1 MNADTLRALL
11 GELELDMERLQILEE
26 KRRLVKA
33 KIARIEPD
41 EFDHIALAC
50 TISNL
55 YGIME
60 DYFTRVAKRFEN
72 RIESQTWHR
81 DLPRRMATRIPEIRP
96 AVLTHDQTVAIDQL
110 RTFRHLFRHVYQQD
124 LDIERLQFA
133 DERVPAAIAAFHE
146 AHASFSEK
154 LHGMKISLDAED

>member
-11 GELELDMERLQILEE
+11 GELELDMDRLEILEE

-41 EFDHIALAC
+41 EFDHVALAY

-55 YGIME
+55 YRIME

-72 RIESQTWHR
+72 QIESQTWHR
-81 DLPRRMATRIPEIRP
+81 DLLRRMTTQIPEIRP
-96 AVLTHDQTVAIDQL
+96 AVLTLDQAAAIDQL
-110 RTFRHLFRHVYQQD
+110 RSFRHVFRHMYQQD
-124 LDIERLQFA
+124 LDTERLLFC
-133 DERVPAAIAAFHE
+133 R
-146 AHASFSEK
+146 HASSGGDNSVSRGARVVQRK
-154 LHGMKISLDAED
+154 TA